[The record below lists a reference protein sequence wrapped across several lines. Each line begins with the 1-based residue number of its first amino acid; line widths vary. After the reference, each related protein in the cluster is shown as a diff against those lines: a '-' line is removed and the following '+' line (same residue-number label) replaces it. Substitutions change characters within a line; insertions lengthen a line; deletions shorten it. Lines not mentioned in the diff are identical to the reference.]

1 MSRDPESST
10 VLTSHSPQSKVM
22 LDVIAGPHA
31 GLQFSIDRPDSF
43 LVGRGDQADLRL
55 VDDPHFSRHHFLI
68 KASPPECVLIDLG
81 SRNAT
86 FVNGKR
92 VQEVP
97 LHDGDEISGGVTR
110 IRVSISA
117 LATDDAPEP
126 ILRNEDLA
134 TPETVGSYEL
144 LRELGH
150 GSMGVVYL
158 ARHRRTGR
166 EAALKVMSQ
175 HRESSHDALQLFLRE
190 ASILSQLNHPRI
202 VRFHEFGLT
211 GPTLF
216 LAMEYVS
223 TVSLDDLMGAERSKR
238 QMYVACG
245 LCCQLLE
252 ALVHAH
258 ERGLV
263 HRDIKPA
270 NVLVTQ
276 ENRRVSLKL
285 ADFGLAKNY
294 WNSGCS
300 GVTDEGVTR
309 GTLAYMAPEQVVNC
323 RDTRPA
329 CDIYSTAATLY
340 WMLTGNIPFPAK
352 TPGQMMKAI
361 LESAPPRL
369 STIRPDLP
377 GELESIVL
385 RGLEKDPK
393 NRFASAGEF
402 RIALQRYSRK
412 RPIQS

>member
-1 MSRDPESST
+1 
-10 VLTSHSPQSKVM
+10 M

-55 VDDPHFSRHHFLI
+55 LDDPHFSRHHFLL

-97 LHDGDEISGGVTR
+97 LSDGDEISGGVTR
-110 IRVSISA
+110 IRFSIA
-117 LATDDAPEP
+117 GTGTPAVNDAPEP
-126 ILRNEDLA
+126 VSSHAGRPASDTI
-134 TPETVGSYEL
+134 GSYEL

-150 GSMGVVYL
+150 GSMGVVYQ

-166 EAALKVMSQ
+166 EAALKVMVPRMQ
-175 HRESSHDALQLFLRE
+175 TAHDALQLFLRE

-216 LAMEYVS
+216 LAMEYIA
-223 TVSLDDLMGAERSKR
+223 TVPLSDLMDSERAKG
-238 QMYVACG
+238 QMHVACG
-245 LCCQLLE
+245 LSCQLLE

-270 NVLVTQ
+270 NVLVSQ
-276 ENRRVSLKL
+276 ANRRVFLKL

-300 GVTDEGVTR
+300 GVTEEGVTR
-309 GTLAYMAPEQVVNC
+309 GTLAYMAPEQIINC
-323 RDTRPA
+323 RDARPA
-329 CDIYSTAATLY
+329 CDIYSTAATLF
-340 WMLTGNIPFPAK
+340 WMLTGRVPFPAD
-352 TPGQMMKAI
+352 TPGQTMKAI
-361 LESAPPRL
+361 LEAAPPRL
-369 STIRPDLP
+369 STLRPDLP
-377 GELESIVL
+377 AELESIVL
-385 RGLEKDPK
+385 RGLEKEPQ

-402 RIALQRYSRK
+402 RTALQPYSRK
-412 RPIQS
+412 RPAQP